1 MVLMHWSWT
10 DRPRAARRSRVALAL
25 TVGVGLTTI
34 ARVADAAEPVPYPL
48 EVTEPGAKPAGPPP
62 DASPLEGAQP
72 PAPAE
77 EPKLFAP
84 TPAAK
89 PKVRVTSQ
97 VPIVSTNAPPP
108 LIWKWPTFS
117 APNFVI
123 TATAGAVT
131 LGASIV
137 KPSSKHKLTGGILFD
152 DSVRDA
158 LRANKLADRYIF
170 RDASDVGLSLAVS
183 WPFAADALT
192 SAWWYRGSRE
202 TAEEMALIDLE
213 TLAISG
219 AIQGATNVLVS
230 RERPFGTGCGEGEV
244 PEDAIDCK
252 NSFHFRSF
260 FSGHSAFSFTGAALI
275 CVHHMENELLG
286 PPWDALSCAGGYAVA
301 ATTATFRV
309 VADVHYASDIL
320 LGAAIGTLVGYS
332 VPLLHYRKI
341 VGPSGH
347 ASTQPTQLQLN
358 LVPSPGG
365 IGVMG
370 IF

>member
-1 MVLMHWSWT
+1 MLGIGLVT
-10 DRPRAARRSRVALAL
+10 VARSGR
-25 TVGVGLTTI
+25 
-34 ARVADAAEPVPYPL
+34 AAEPVPYPI
-48 EVTEPGAKPAGPPP
+48 EVREPGSKPDAPPP
-62 DASPLEGAQP
+62 DAPLLEGAEP

-84 TPAAK
+84 TPAPK

-97 VPIVSTNAPPP
+97 LPIVSTNAPPP
-108 LIWKWPTFS
+108 LVWKWPTFS
-117 APNFVI
+117 AANFVI
-123 TATAGAVT
+123 TAAGGAIT

-137 KPSSKHKLTGGILFD
+137 KPTAKHKLSGGILFD
-152 DSVRDA
+152 DDVRNA
-158 LRANKLADRYIF
+158 LRANRLADRYIF
-170 RDASDVGLSLAVS
+170 RDASDVGLSLAVT

-192 SAWWYRGSRE
+192 TAWWYRGSRE
-202 TAEEMALIDLE
+202 TAEQMALIDLE

-230 RERPFGTGCGEGEV
+230 RERPFGTGCGEGEL
-244 PEDAIDCK
+244 PDDAIDCK
-252 NSFHFRSF
+252 NSFHYRSF

-320 LGAAIGTLVGYS
+320 LGAFVGTLVGYS
-332 VPLLHYRKI
+332 VPLLHYRKV
-341 VGPSGH
+341 VGPSGR
-347 ASTQPTQLQLN
+347 ASVTAPTQLQLN